1 MKTPPRLIGL
11 TGANGAGKGEA
22 AAFFMARG
30 YAYFSLSDIL
40 REELQARGEAVTR
53 DNLIRTGNGLRERF
67 GPDVL
72 AGRTMA
78 KVGGPAVID
87 SIRNT
92 HEVAFLRR
100 QEGFVLL
107 AVDAP
112 IEMRFARVAARGRDE
127 SAADLESFR
136 NKEEQERAGGATAQQ
151 LEACMAAADRL
162 ILNDG
167 TLPDFQRKLEE
178 IA

>member
-1 MKTPPRLIGL
+1 MKMAARLIGL
-11 TGANGAGKGEA
+11 TGTNGAGKGET
-22 AAFFMARG
+22 AAFFVARG
-30 YAYFSLSDIL
+30 YVYFSLSDIL
-40 REELQARGEAVTR
+40 REELQARGETVSR
-53 DNLIRTGNGLRERF
+53 DNLIRTGNELRERY

-72 AGRTMA
+72 AKRTVA

-100 QEGFVLL
+100 QDGFVLL
-107 AVDAP
+107 AIDAP
-112 IEMRFARVAARGRDE
+112 VEVRFARVAARGRDE

-136 NKEEQERAGGATAQQ
+136 KKEEQERTGGETSQQ

-167 TLPDFQRKLEE
+167 TIPDLHRKLEE